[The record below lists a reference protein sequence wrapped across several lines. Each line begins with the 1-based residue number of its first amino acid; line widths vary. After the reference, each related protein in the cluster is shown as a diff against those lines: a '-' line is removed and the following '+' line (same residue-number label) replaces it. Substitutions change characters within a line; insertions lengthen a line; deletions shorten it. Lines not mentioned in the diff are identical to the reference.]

1 LSECVDSTEK
11 KVTYTYGYWKGDK
24 IDSNKELV
32 LKGLDVYK
40 KFLDE
45 NPNNTTFNYE
55 NENIVSYMW
64 IGKNIK
70 NSGYSDIIG
79 TFKYEV
85 NHNSIPNMGY
95 MEYIEEDN
103 PDKTFGLVFD
113 VGGPSKIDNLKR
125 AVKLWSEGKPY
136 DTNTGSKKYESKTL
150 CFVNNVC
157 NYISSNVVFKYFNK
171 SPKQDK
177 NKQKA
182 INVLDNLNKNFNKF
196 PNNQSFEFQNDNV
209 VGRMWIGQRI
219 NKTDD
224 IFSVLKKEITN
235 SGVPDHFYYEY
246 INGDPMP
253 EGHEGQCITD
263 GACFNLACSVFGSSN
278 RRISNFIIKDGMKDE
293 AAKSF
298 SDYSGL
304 SIKGSDFVTNKN
316 KKEVKQSG
324 GQTIT
329 YNNCDFVDFSKEF
342 PNPLDKIDNE
352 YLDNMQSI
360 LDKVKS
366 DYKKSPIEAYYS
378 LTPLA
383 ALDDVSETMKTVKE
397 QAKKFRDQERKQRIL
412 SIIGFVFMGISI
424 LAMPFGIAVN
434 LAVDTAL
441 LIATTVAELK
451 LTGKV
456 SGDSLA
462 FGLIAIIQPFVKF
475 PGDSLSTIFKNIDL
489 DQVTKLN
496 GKFKAN
502 NKFEDIIKNKIK
514 NKYC

>member
-1 LSECVDSTEK
+1 MLNLLLFLTLLTTVLSECVDSTEK

-246 INGDPMP
+246 INGDPMTQFGIIINSQNNMDLVKDAVKTWSSG
-253 EGHEGQCITD
+253 EAYNNITGRKTINSNFCLLDFKSRRDFTNDYSVGQCLNFTFTD
-263 GACFNLACSVFGSSN
+263 DKSFPLSEDNLDNYNDNIYSIKKGDILCKSIGYTSSN
-278 RRISNFIIKDGMKDE
+278 RPIEGYCEFYTAEGDDDTCTSI
-293 AAKSF
+293 AAKYPDITENDIVNFNS
-298 SDYSGL
+298 
-304 SIKGSDFVTNKN
+304 KN
-316 KKEVKQSG
+316 G
-324 GQTIT
+324 NFYG
-329 YNNCDFVDFSKEF
+329 CDWIWDG
-342 PNPLDKIDNE
+342 DKIC
-352 YLDNMQSI
+352 
-360 LDKVKS
+360 
-366 DYKKSPIEAYYS
+366 
-378 LTPLA
+378 
-383 ALDDVSETMKTVKE
+383 VSK
-397 QAKKFRDQERKQRIL
+397 
-412 SIIGFVFMGISI
+412 
-424 LAMPFGIAVN
+424 PYN
-434 LAVDTAL
+434 
-441 LIATTVAELK
+441 
-451 LTGKV
+451 
-456 SGDSLA
+456 
-462 FGLIAIIQPFVKF
+462 
-475 PGDSLSTIFKNIDL
+475 
-489 DQVTKLN
+489 
-496 GKFKAN
+496 
-502 NKFEDIIKNKIK
+502 
-514 NKYC
+514 